1 MLVCLLVSIIL
12 AIFISPTVGRGVLPN
27 KNHEKEFPPPTIVS
41 VIGISYWLLCGTP
54 KSFLKRTRCP
64 PHSMWNRTE
73 TQSETFP
80 KRTCDWRIRS
90 ASTSNHSQGLTTRTN
105 GLSDQQ
111 ELSKHLTF
119 TSMSKKMPKFH
130 CLLLPNTPSPHVTH
144 GSESQSPG
152 CLHATQIPGS
162 NPFTLRKP
170 PSGKKHLLVIE
181 EPTQTWPLSLPLPV
195 SKAHVSQHT
204 LPRQPKWKK
213 EVLQTQ
219 HPRTL

>member
-1 MLVCLLVSIIL
+1 
-12 AIFISPTVGRGVLPN
+12 
-27 KNHEKEFPPPTIVS
+27 
-41 VIGISYWLLCGTP
+41 
-54 KSFLKRTRCP
+54 
-64 PHSMWNRTE
+64 MWNRTE
-73 TQSETFP
+73 TKSETFT

-90 ASTSNHSQGLTTRTN
+90 ASKSNHCQGSTTRTN

-119 TSMSKKMPKFH
+119 TSTSKKMPKFH

-144 GSESQSPG
+144 SSESQSPG

-162 NPFTLRKP
+162 NPFTLGKP

-219 HPRTL
+219 HPRTLKQNLCHLRQLYAKYLKGFAKVLSTYQIDGTHLFSRTFKQPRAYNSLLLPICSKSNLYSDKNLKN